1 MRRKSDAHTTPR
13 TDTPDH
19 WQGQDV
25 LTRLR
30 SDLVSSVYEPAE
42 RLKFAD
48 MRARYDVGIGTL
60 REALSQLVSEGFV
73 VVEVGKGFKVAPVS
87 IKELN
92 EITELFLDLEKRAL
106 RSAIENGDENWQTH
120 IVASHFKL
128 SLVENLPWEDRM
140 ARHSEWVQRH
150 RDFHEAL
157 VAACPDSWLFRLR
170 SMMFDQLDRYRFVTK
185 KAPHGLGQHKFS
197 EHRKIMDAF
206 VSRNAKLAGDLMFV
220 HDMKTCEVAA
230 KGLADKELDAAE

>member
-1 MRRKSDAHTTPR
+1 MRRKPDAPTPTR
-13 TDTPDH
+13 ADAPDH
-19 WQGQDV
+19 WQAQDV

-30 SDLVSSVYEPAE
+30 SDIVSSVYEPDE

-48 MRARYDVGIGTL
+48 LRARYDVGIGTL

-73 VVEVGKGFKVAPVS
+73 SVEVGKGFKVAPVS

-92 EITELFLDLEKRAL
+92 EITELFIDLEKRAI
-106 RSAIENGDENWQTH
+106 RSAIEHGDENWQTD
-120 IVASHFKL
+120 IVTHHYKL
-128 SLVENLPWEDRM
+128 NLVESLPWEERM

-157 VAACPDSWLFRLR
+157 VAACTDSWLFRLR

-185 KAPHGLGQHKFS
+185 KAPHGLGQHKFI
-197 EHRKIMDAF
+197 EHRKIMEATIARDADLA
-206 VSRNAKLAGDLMFV
+206 AKLLEEHIRDTSRRAI
-220 HDMKTCEVAA
+220 
-230 KGLADKELDAAE
+230 ELL

>member
-1 MRRKSDAHTTPR
+1 M
-13 TDTPDH
+13 
-19 WQGQDV
+19 

-30 SDLVSSVYEPAE
+30 SDIVSSVYEPDE

-48 MRARYDVGIGTL
+48 LRARYDVGIGTL

-73 VVEVGKGFKVAPVS
+73 SVEVGKGFKVAPVS

-92 EITELFLDLEKRAL
+92 EITELFIDLEKRAI
-106 RSAIENGDENWQTH
+106 RSAIEHGDENWQTD
-120 IVASHFKL
+120 IVTHHYKL
-128 SLVENLPWEDRM
+128 NLVESLPWEERM

-157 VAACPDSWLFRLR
+157 VAACTDSWLFRLR

-185 KAPHGLGQHKFS
+185 KAPHGLGQHKFI
-197 EHRKIMDAF
+197 EHRKIMEATIARDADLA
-206 VSRNAKLAGDLMFV
+206 AKLLEEHIRDTSRRAI
-220 HDMKTCEVAA
+220 
-230 KGLADKELDAAE
+230 ELL